1 MRISLKPLLQW
12 PVTWQW
18 NLTFFLQPFLWNSYG
33 TAFGIQFW
41 FGNFW
46 NLWISVDWKPWNF
59 VQKPW
64 SFGQTSRILEHFW
77 NIFGNLGISV
87 HSVFLV
93 QVNNGYGTNSNH
105 IRMKKPPL
113 TRGTAGPEFPYSNS
127 KKNC

>member
-1 MRISLKPLLQW
+1 MEPLSESNFGLGISEIFEFRSIG
-12 PVTWQW
+12 
-18 NLTFFLQPFLWNSYG
+18 NR
-33 TAFGIQFW
+33 GI
-41 FGNFW
+41 
-46 NLWISVDWKPWNF
+46 S
-59 VQKPW
+59 
-64 SFGQTSRILEHFW
+64 SRTSRILEHFW

>member
-1 MRISLKPLLQW
+1 MGELSESNFGLGISEIFEFRSIG
-12 PVTWQW
+12 
-18 NLTFFLQPFLWNSYG
+18 NL
-33 TAFGIQFW
+33 GISSR
-41 FGNFW
+41 
-46 NLWISVDWKPWNF
+46 NLGVSVRL
-59 VQKPW
+59 
-64 SFGQTSRILEHFW
+64 SETRILEHFW

-127 KKNC
+127 KQYC